1 MRDVDADIL
10 GLIRQGAVTPD
21 EVAKRLGISWAT
33 ANGHLLKLVGEGKL
47 VHLRKDGVNVYQR
60 RRSSTQTF
68 HVPKRIGP
76 KPLEQLSDELA
87 RYFPRDLTATEMIE
101 KERRKA

>member
-1 MRDVDADIL
+1 MRNVDADIL
-10 GLIRQGAVTPD
+10 EFIRHEAVTPD

-47 VHLRKDGVNVYQR
+47 VLVRKGRVNVYQR

-68 HVPKRIGP
+68 QVPKWIRT

-87 RYFPRDLTATEMIE
+87 GYFPRDLTAAEMIE